1 MWHPQSDYG
10 MPGKGFG
17 LDPRSQCSPTFFT
30 SRHLW
35 TMVLFVLGAGVAG
48 RAALRPRVGHGDL
61 MQDLAGRVLGGWL
74 VGYKA
79 PHRKEVTRESG
90 LARGEPVP
98 GSSQWNA
105 RRKWITR
112 QRLTCSALSSPSGY
126 LHHFP

>member
-1 MWHPQSDYG
+1 
-10 MPGKGFG
+10 
-17 LDPRSQCSPTFFT
+17 
-30 SRHLW
+30 
-35 TMVLFVLGAGVAG
+35 
-48 RAALRPRVGHGDL
+48 

-112 QRLTCSALSSPSGY
+112 QRLTCSALSSPSGH